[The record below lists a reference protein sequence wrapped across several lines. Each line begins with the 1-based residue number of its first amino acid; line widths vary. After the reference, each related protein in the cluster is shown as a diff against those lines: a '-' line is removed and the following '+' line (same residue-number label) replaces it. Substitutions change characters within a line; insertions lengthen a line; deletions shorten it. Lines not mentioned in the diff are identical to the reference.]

1 MNNITFQSV
10 HFKASSQLEDFVKEK
25 VSKLFD
31 QESSIIRADVTLFEG
46 ASGNPKNQFC
56 EILLSVPGENHFVK
70 KNSESYERSI
80 LEAVETLQKVLRRKK
95 TKKIVTRRTT

>member
-31 QESSIIRADVTLFEG
+31 QENSIIRADVTLFEG

-56 EILLSVPGENHFVK
+56 EIQLSVPGENHFVK
-70 KNSESYERSI
+70 KNSENYEKSI
-80 LEAVETLQKVLRRKK
+80 MEAVDALQKVLRRKK
-95 TKKIVTRRTT
+95 TMKIATRRIT

>member
-31 QESSIIRADVTLFEG
+31 QEGSIIRADVTLFEG

-70 KNSESYERSI
+70 KNSENYEKSI
-80 LEAVETLQKVLRRKK
+80 MAAVLALQKVLRRKK
-95 TKKIVTRRTT
+95 TKRIITRRMT